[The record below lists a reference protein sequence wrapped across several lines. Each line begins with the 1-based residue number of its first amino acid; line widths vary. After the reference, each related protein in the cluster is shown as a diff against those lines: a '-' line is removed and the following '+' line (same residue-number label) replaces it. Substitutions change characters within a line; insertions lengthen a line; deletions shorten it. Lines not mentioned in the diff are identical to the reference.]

1 MYVCIRGSTTCF
13 SKTNL
18 YYTTRRLS
26 QLDKRDR
33 KVDRSTSIASVCPS
47 YQFKDT
53 DLKKQRPVA
62 RIDRSIARV
71 ICQTKES
78 RNRVSR
84 GCRLKSKRKCHR
96 LQPEDDDP
104 LFPYPTS
111 SARARHQWRRH
122 GSSDADQSPLD
133 PPPPLSVTS
142 PFARELPPVTRDTL
156 SLSPEGTLSI
166 SSSESFCTYIYIYI
180 YIYTCIH
187 IYIYTRT
194 RTRART
200 HTYESTMCD
209 VRRVETRNGRREIA
223 CAFRNV
229 IGANENRSP
238 RSTTNTLDDRE
249 TRRRR

>member
-1 MYVCIRGSTTCF
+1 MYVYAALRLASLKPIYIIRHDDSASLIRET
-13 SKTNL
+13 
-18 YYTTRRLS
+18 
-26 QLDKRDR
+26 DR

-187 IYIYTRT
+187 IYIYAHAHAHA
-194 RTRART
+194 RAHT
-200 HTYESTMCD
+200 HIRKYY
-209 VRRVETRNGRREIA
+209 VR
-223 CAFRNV
+223 C
-229 IGANENRSP
+229 
-238 RSTTNTLDDRE
+238 TTC
-249 TRRRR
+249 